1 MAWGWGVGVGWVSGR
16 GGATN
21 FAKIG
26 ESAKIHPTR
35 RGGPG
40 NDHINNKWSR
50 GWVWEVRVGE
60 GGGNKIF
67 RKN

>member
-1 MAWGWGVGVGWVSGR
+1 MGGGGVSEGVGV
-16 GGATN
+16 N
-21 FAKIG
+21 KIRENLRKCKDTPYSKG
-26 ESAKIHPTR
+26 E
-35 RGGPG
+35 PG

-60 GGGNKIF
+60 GGGGNKIF